1 MELGRRLIAIAI
13 YVIGSATFFLY
24 IAMAESQSTAVTRAL
39 QAIKAGDVKL
49 ALRLLDDVRD
59 VNVDNAALFY
69 EAVMHRQSEVIE
81 KLFAKAADPNLR
93 DDLLSTSLL
102 NKWDSTTL
110 LLLRHGANP
119 NGHNPYG
126 RLSPL
131 SIASAQGNTA
141 IMHALIDKGA
151 DVDYNDYVGSGT
163 PLTIAIEENKLSAVQ
178 VLLNNAADPSIGAKF
193 TGYPWDIAKNAKN
206 KKILDLLM
214 RYRSNCKSEPQRCM

>member
-24 IAMAESQSTAVTRAL
+24 IQAMAESQSTAVTRAL

-69 EAVMHRQSEVIE
+69 EAVMHRQPEVIE

-151 DVDYNDYVGSGT
+151 DVNYNDYVG
-163 PLTIAIEENKLSAVQ
+163 
-178 VLLNNAADPSIGAKF
+178 
-193 TGYPWDIAKNAKN
+193 
-206 KKILDLLM
+206 
-214 RYRSNCKSEPQRCM
+214 